1 MSAVSDALRGLKQ
14 VLLLQEQVGHLER
27 GAERQRDEI
36 KALGKDVI
44 ALDKRVVR
52 IEALIE
58 VSMARAD
65 PAPSTPAIEG

>member
-1 MSAVSDALRGLKQ
+1 MSAISDALKGLKQ

-44 ALDKRVVR
+44 GLDKRIVR
-52 IEALIE
+52 IEAMIE
-58 VSMARAD
+58 MTMARA
-65 PAPSTPAIEG
+65 APSSPPRLEG